1 MSSTAG
7 GAATRGAAASNRGGP
22 RRGRRGEPAWRD
34 VARAVRLGKKYDA
47 YSVETRGVR
56 VVFRMAVYRSPQE
69 IHGDK
74 AQEQP
79 ARRRQQPT
87 ASAAAKHKASGPSS
101 AQRRSARRLQEF
113 LQLKGAHTQGGV
125 YSQGSTSEGA
135 VEPAQ
140 VEPDVRKAEA
150 AHSGAAAIGGGRKRA
165 ADETSA
171 HEPQP
176 SPPHR
181 AVAKSLRPSAPTSS
195 TTKPTD
201 EQHAVVERTTRRAA
215 SPSRS
220 RSTTPRASPERVRP
234 LTPHRAAGDQEPPS
248 GPASRLTTRPAAER
262 QAVVESMTGHATA
275 SPMPRSPD
283 TTRVTCRTCGGTQP
297 GNPGQWCKC
306 EAPCWYDRQVPKRL
320 REVCRHCRQTS
331 YAHNRFSQCSARHY
345 HVWESLPRL
354 RVGVGLARVCRDGRT
369 REPQERGDPTT
380 RCR

>member
-1 MSSTAG
+1 MSSTST
-7 GAATRGAAASNRGGP
+7 GAATRGAGAGNRDES
-22 RRGRRGEPAWRD
+22 RRGRRDGH
-34 VARAVRLGKKYDA
+34 ARREVEWAIRLGKKHDA
-47 YSVETRGVR
+47 YSIETRGVR
-56 VVFRMAVYRSPQE
+56 VVFKMSVHRTPQE
-69 IHGDK
+69 HHGGQ
-74 AQEQP
+74 AREQP

-87 ASAAAKHKASGPSS
+87 ASASVRHKASGPNS
-101 AQRRSARRLQEF
+101 AQRRSAQRLQEF
-113 LQLKGAHTQGGV
+113 LQLKGAHTPGGV
-125 YSQGSTSEGA
+125 HSQGSTSDVA
-135 VEPAQ
+135 DEPAQ
-140 VEPDVRKAEA
+140 VAGTLRNA
-150 AHSGAAAIGGGRKRA
+150 GAAQCNASATGGGRKRA

-201 EQHAVVERTTRRAA
+201 EQHAVVEWTTRRAA

-320 REVCRHCRQTS
+320 REVCRHCGQMS
-331 YAHNRFSQCSARHY
+331 HAHNRFSARHGITTCGNPY
-345 HVWESLPRL
+345 P
-354 RVGVGLARVCRDGRT
+354 GTCGRG
-369 REPQERGDPTT
+369 RSACVSGRADLGTT
-380 RCR
+380 GAK

>member
-1 MSSTAG
+1 MQ
-7 GAATRGAAASNRGGP
+7 
-22 RRGRRGEPAWRD
+22 
-34 VARAVRLGKKYDA
+34 
-47 YSVETRGVR
+47 SVV
-56 VVFRMAVYRSPQE
+56 
-69 IHGDK
+69 
-74 AQEQP
+74 
-79 ARRRQQPT
+79 
-87 ASAAAKHKASGPSS
+87 
-101 AQRRSARRLQEF
+101 
-113 LQLKGAHTQGGV
+113 AHTPGGV
-125 YSQGSTSEGA
+125 HSQGSTSDVA
-135 VEPAQ
+135 DEPAQ
-140 VEPDVRKAEA
+140 VAGTLRNA
-150 AHSGAAAIGGGRKRA
+150 GAAQCNASATGGGRKRA
-165 ADETSA
+165 ADEASA

-320 REVCRHCRQTS
+320 REVCRHCRQTRTTGS
-331 YAHNRFSQCSARHY
+331 GSVRHY

-354 RVGVGLARVCRDGRT
+354 RVGVGLARVCVGTGGPGNHRSEVTLPPDAGKTGGRMDGD
-369 REPQERGDPTT
+369 REWSRRETDGKAIESA
-380 RCR
+380 